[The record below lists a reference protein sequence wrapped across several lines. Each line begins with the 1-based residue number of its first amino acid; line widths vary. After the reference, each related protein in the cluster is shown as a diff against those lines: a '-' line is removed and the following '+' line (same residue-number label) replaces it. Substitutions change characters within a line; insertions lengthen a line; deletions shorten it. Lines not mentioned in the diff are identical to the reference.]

1 MYLKSKKLCIFT
13 SKQHLK
19 QGLDCIA
26 HGEAFVVGTIVGDP
40 VDAVDVGVGAVV
52 GVGPPVGSSVG
63 PPVGPL
69 VGPTDGPLVGAF
81 VGPLVG
87 EEVGIDVEDGAVVGG
102 AVVVVRLFLI
112 SDNPSSRSFVIFNIK
127 FN

>member
-1 MYLKSKKLCIFT
+1 MKSKKLYILT

-26 HGEAFVVGTIVGDP
+26 HGEAFVVGTIVEDP
-40 VDAVDVGVGAVV
+40 VDAVGVGAVV

-87 EEVGIDVEDGAVVGG
+87 EEVGIDVEDGAVVGA